1 MGLPPGRSAV
11 EGLLRTGCG
20 RGVAGLLLAVPL
32 TVTLGGA
39 LVALGGA
46 LGGALVALGGALGA
60 LVDALGGALVD
71 APGGALVD
79 APGGALV
86 DALVAIGGAL
96 VELGGA
102 LVELG
107 GALIALGGALVA
119 LGGAL
124 VALGGA
130 LGAGPLPRVRPLL
143 MVIGVATMF
152 EYWSTIAPS
161 LVPVE
166 GLSIGKPSGLES
178 GT

>member
-11 EGLLRTGCG
+11 EGLLRIGCG

-39 LVALGGA
+39 LVGVLVA
-46 LGGALVALGGALGA
+46 LGGALVALGGALVGA
-60 LVDALGGALVD
+60 LVVALGGAFVALGDALVALGGALV
-71 APGGALVD
+71 A
-79 APGGALV
+79 
-86 DALVAIGGAL
+86 
-96 VELGGA
+96 LGGA
-102 LVELG
+102 LV
-107 GALIALGGALVA
+107 ALGGALVA

-166 GLSIGKPSGLES
+166 GLAKRKF
-178 GT
+178 

>member
-46 LGGALVALGGALGA
+46 LVALGGALVALGGAL
-60 LVDALGGALVD
+60 VVALGGAFV
-71 APGGALVD
+71 AL
-79 APGGALV
+79 G
-86 DALVAIGGAL
+86 DALV
-96 VELGGA
+96 
-102 LVELG
+102 
-107 GALIALGGALVA
+107 ALGGALVA

-152 EYWSTIAPS
+152 ECWSTIAPS

-166 GLSIGKPSGLES
+166 GLVKRKF
-178 GT
+178 

>member
-32 TVTLGGA
+32 TVT
-39 LVALGGA
+39 
-46 LGGALVALGGALGA
+46 
-60 LVDALGGALVD
+60 
-71 APGGALVD
+71 
-79 APGGALV
+79 
-86 DALVAIGGAL
+86 
-96 VELGGA
+96 
-102 LVELG
+102 
-107 GALIALGGALVA
+107 

-166 GLSIGKPSGLES
+166 GLAKRKF
-178 GT
+178 

>member
-46 LGGALVALGGALGA
+46 LV
-60 LVDALGGALVD
+60 
-71 APGGALVD
+71 
-79 APGGALV
+79 
-86 DALVAIGGAL
+86 
-96 VELGGA
+96 
-102 LVELG
+102 
-107 GALIALGGALVA
+107 ALGGALVA

-152 EYWSTIAPS
+152 EY
-161 LVPVE
+161 
-166 GLSIGKPSGLES
+166 
-178 GT
+178 